1 MNQFRWLTA
10 GESHGRGLLAI
21 VDGLPAGIPIS
32 EDAIAN
38 DLRRRQGGYGRGKRQ
53 QIETDRATLISGV
66 RHGLSIGSP
75 IGLQLINRDHQNAG
89 WETRM
94 SPEVVDED
102 IEPVITLRPGH
113 ADLSGTQKYGFD
125 DVRPILER
133 SSARE
138 TAARVAAGALARAFL
153 NEIGISLF
161 SQTIEIGG
169 VMVPPEGRGLTD
181 IAAIE
186 NSPVRVSD
194 KAAEQAMIAR
204 IDGAK
209 TDNDTL
215 GGVFEVVAKGIP
227 FGLGSHVQWDRKLD
241 GRIAQA
247 FMSINAVKAVEI
259 GEGIANA
266 SRPGSEAQDII
277 LPWNT
282 EDMHPWER
290 ETNKAGGLEAG
301 MSNGQDIVVRGFIKP
316 ISTVPRR
323 MPSVDLQH
331 GDPATSFYERSDVA
345 VVPAAGVIGEA
356 MLAMV
361 LADAALEKFGGDHIA
376 EVISNFENFN
386 STVGPRFGT
395 END

>member
-1 MNQFRWLTA
+1 
-10 GESHGRGLLAI
+10 
-21 VDGLPAGIPIS
+21 
-32 EDAIAN
+32 
-38 DLRRRQGGYGRGKRQ
+38 
-53 QIETDRATLISGV
+53 
-66 RHGLSIGSP
+66 
-75 IGLQLINRDHQNAG
+75 
-89 WETRM
+89 M
-94 SPEVVDED
+94 SPEVVDEN

-138 TAARVAAGALARAFL
+138 TAARVAAGAVARAFL
-153 NEIGISLF
+153 NELGISLF

-169 VMVPPEGRGLTD
+169 VTVPPEGRRLTD

-186 NSPVRVSD
+186 SSPVRVSD

-259 GEGIANA
+259 GDGIANA

-282 EDMHPWER
+282 EDTHPWER

-301 MSNGQDIVVRGFIKP
+301 MSNGQDIIVRGFIKP

-331 GDPATSFYERSDVA
+331 GDSATSFYERSDVA

-361 LADAALEKFGGDHIA
+361 LADAALEKFGGDHIT

-386 STVGPRFGT
+386 STVGPRFGA